1 MLTEWNDT
9 HSRVGQLKLFFGTYS
24 TNIYVNLFIHIFNK
38 YLLSIWYIIMG
49 PLGRLCMFKSYSTAN
64 DMPMSKAWHL
74 PSKNIIIN
82 YRN

>member
-9 HSRVGQLKLFFGTYS
+9 HSRGGQLKLFFGTYS

-49 PLGRLCMFKSYSTAN
+49 PLGRRHMFKSCDA
-64 DMPMSKAWHL
+64 DMPV
-74 PSKNIIIN
+74 IC
-82 YRN
+82 R